1 MGIERRGE
9 APIGV
14 TEMTNRT
21 AEIRKIIKAWADKKG
36 LKYRIRT
43 TTDCVEFYGDFPSA
57 RGQTG
62 WWFGGY
68 AEEVAQQIV
77 DGLR

>member
-1 MGIERRGE
+1 
-9 APIGV
+9 
-14 TEMTNRT
+14 MTRT
-21 AEIRKIIKAWADKKG
+21 DNETRKIIKAWADERG

-43 TTDCVEFYGDFPSA
+43 TTDCAEFYGEFPGA
-57 RGQTG
+57 HGQSG

-68 AEEVAQQIV
+68 AEETAQQIV